1 MPVKPLSELKP
12 KERGK
17 IVRVAR
23 GGGIHRRLLDM
34 GLVSGSEVEV
44 ERVAPLGDPMQV
56 RIKGYYLTLRK
67 EEAANIQ
74 VEVQPLIPL
83 AMVSPGEL
91 VTVVDVRAGRG
102 LARRLAEMGL
112 LPGTQIRVVN
122 SQMPGPLIIDLK
134 GSKLALGRGVARK
147 IMVTGV

>member
-1 MPVKPLSELKP
+1 MLVKPLSELKP

-17 IVRVAR
+17 IVRVA
-23 GGGIHRRLLDM
+23 GGSGIHQRLLDM

-67 EEAANIQ
+67 EEAASIQ
-74 VEVQPLIPL
+74 VEVQPLMPL